1 MKIRQ
6 LIAAAIV
13 LAALTATLYWSN
25 RHKPIEDAAK
35 AAANA
40 PVKIL
45 AFQKDDISKLEI
57 KRKTGEVFDLS
68 RTGSQD
74 WKITS
79 PTSLIGDA
87 DTISTILYAL
97 SPLET
102 DRVIEEKAGDLKVYG
117 LAEPA
122 VEVSATG
129 KDGKAQKLL
138 VGDDVP
144 TGGSS
149 YAMLEGDPRVFLIS
163 SSAKTNFDKGL
174 KDLRDKRLLPV
185 DFNNISKIEIVSPKL
200 NLAFSSNNGQWLLQA
215 PKDVRGDTSK
225 LEGVVEKLRLATM
238 DPSAPDADTKKA
250 ATSFSSGTPIATVK
264 ATDTSGTQELQVR
277 KSKNDYYAKTTAMA
291 GAFKVTKELGEAIDK
306 NLDDFREKRL
316 FDFAESNPEKIEM
329 HSGPKSY
336 FLTRSGEDWWSDGKK
351 MDAVSI
357 DSLVR
362 AIRQLSA
369 TKFDNSGF
377 STTAATLLVTSND
390 GKRVEK
396 VEISKAGNVY
406 MARRENEP
414 LLYELDAKV
423 FDDLQKA
430 ADELKPAEAPK
441 K

>member
-6 LIAAAIV
+6 LIVAAIV
-13 LAALTATLYWSN
+13 LAALSAALFWSN

-40 PVKIL
+40 PVKIIS
-45 AFQKDDISKLEI
+45 FQKDDISKLEI
-57 KRKTGEVFDLS
+57 KRKAGEVVDLS
-68 RTGSQD
+68 KTDSAN

-79 PTSLIGDA
+79 PKPLIGDP
-87 DTISTILYAL
+87 DPISTILYAL

-129 KDGKAQKLL
+129 KDGKPQKLL
-138 VGDDVP
+138 VGDDLP

-149 YAMLEGDPRVFLIS
+149 YAMLAGDPRVFLIS
-163 SSAKTNFDKGL
+163 NSAKTNFDKGL
-174 KDLRDKRLLPV
+174 KDLRDKRLLPI
-185 DFNNISKIEIVSPKL
+185 DFNNVNKIEIVSPKL
-200 NLAFSSNNGQWLLQA
+200 DLAFSSSNGQWLLQI

-238 DPSAPDADTKKA
+238 DPSAPDADMKKA
-250 ATSFSSGTPIATVK
+250 ASSFSSGTPVATVK
-264 ATDTSGTQELQVR
+264 ATDASGSQELQVR
-277 KSKNDYYAKTTAMA
+277 KSKDDYYAKTTAME

-306 NLDDFREKRL
+306 NLDDFREKKL
-316 FDFAESNPEKIEM
+316 FDFADSNPEKIEM
-329 HSGPKSY
+329 HSGSKSY

-362 AIRQLSA
+362 ELRLLSA
-369 TKFDNSGF
+369 TKFVF
-377 STTAATLLVTSND
+377 SEITAPTTTLIVTSND
-390 GKRVEK
+390 SKRVEK
-396 VEISKAGNVY
+396 VLVTKTSKGYVAE
-406 MARRENEP
+406 REKEVQ
-414 LLYELDAKV
+414 LYELDPKV
-423 FDDLQKA
+423 FEDLQKA
-430 ADELKPAEAPK
+430 ADELKPAEPPK

>member
-1 MKIRQ
+1 
-6 LIAAAIV
+6 
-13 LAALTATLYWSN
+13 
-25 RHKPIEDAAK
+25 
-35 AAANA
+35 
-40 PVKIL
+40 
-45 AFQKDDISKLEI
+45 
-57 KRKTGEVFDLS
+57 
-68 RTGSQD
+68 
-74 WKITS
+74 
-79 PTSLIGDA
+79 
-87 DTISTILYAL
+87 
-97 SPLET
+97 
-102 DRVIEEKAGDLKVYG
+102 
-117 LAEPA
+117 
-122 VEVSATG
+122 
-129 KDGKAQKLL
+129 
-138 VGDDVP
+138 
-144 TGGSS
+144 
-149 YAMLEGDPRVFLIS
+149 
-163 SSAKTNFDKGL
+163 
-174 KDLRDKRLLPV
+174 
-185 DFNNISKIEIVSPKL
+185 
-200 NLAFSSNNGQWLLQA
+200 
-215 PKDVRGDTSK
+215 
-225 LEGVVEKLRLATM
+225 
-238 DPSAPDADTKKA
+238 
-250 ATSFSSGTPIATVK
+250 
-264 ATDTSGTQELQVR
+264 
-277 KSKNDYYAKTTAMA
+277 MA